1 MNDDLADRLDAE
13 LAALA
18 AAPPPPLPGE
28 LMARVL
34 ADAARVQAARNP
46 APRPVPRG
54 AWLAMAASAL
64 LGLAIGAWD
73 GAAGIVAPGAQADT
87 LAEADLLAVIAA
99 DDPLGGD
106 T

>member
-1 MNDDLADRLDAE
+1 MNDDLAERLDAE

-18 AAPPPPLPGE
+18 VAPLPMPE
-28 LMARVL
+28 NLMARVL
-34 ADAARVQAARNP
+34 DDAARVQAARRP

-64 LGLAIGAWD
+64 LGLGIGAWD
-73 GAAGIVAPGAQADT
+73 GAAGIVAPGARADT
-87 LAEADLLAVIAA
+87 LAEADLLAVVAA
-99 DDPLGGD
+99 DDPLGED